1 MNSTLLSNCST
12 ALIELLSTTK
22 AVDCI
27 IKGKHH
33 FIAPV

>member
-1 MNSTLLSNCST
+1 MNSTLLSTT